1 MFLTLPI
8 TFLLNQVFKP
18 EGLGYS
24 QIIYTETI
32 SCQVKIET
40 VRDKL
45 SQNFSEHKN

>member
-8 TFLLNQVFKP
+8 TFLLNQVLKP

-32 SCQVKIET
+32 SCEVKIET
-40 VRDKL
+40 VQDKL
-45 SQNFSEHKN
+45 SQNSSANKN